1 MIEAIDVVF
10 IHSQKGEE
18 LASWYARVLGL
29 PQNVIAPEWRELKLK
44 EGARFAVDCT
54 SFPRSTIEKQPIVIS
69 FKVRDIKEA
78 VKTLE
83 TRGVTFYEGDSGKIM
98 DVGPTLVAT
107 FCDPDGNWLQ
117 LSQQKG

>member
-10 IHSQKGEE
+10 VHSQKGEQ
-18 LASWYARVLGL
+18 LAAWYAETLEL
-29 PQNVIAPEWRELKLK
+29 PLEVVAPDWRELKTK

-69 FKVRDIKEA
+69 FKVSDIKAA
-78 VKTLE
+78 VAKLE
-83 TRGVTFYEGDSGKIM
+83 TKGVTFYEGESGKIM

-117 LSQQKG
+117 LSQRKG